1 MEDALPVDFGT
12 VLHPDENLVGRLY
25 CVDSGV
31 ALAVHQE
38 PAQASGFTLWTVARL
53 GPGLVFLA

>member
-1 MEDALPVDFGT
+1 MDFGT